1 MTKQGNITDLQ
12 KLVDKSVD
20 MRMKPTLIM
29 VASSEER
36 IIERFNRLE
45 DLVIR
50 KRLFYR
56 KIVLG
61 CILFVALILLSG

>member
-36 IIERFNRLE
+36 IIERFNKLE

-61 CILFVALILLSG
+61 CILFVALILLLG